1 MGVKVTYGPYSP
13 YQQTNGFVYTSGQIG
28 AVGGKASKDV
38 KEQVK
43 QALANLK
50 NVLESAGTDM
60 SHVVKTTVFL
70 TNMSHYAAM
79 NEVYAEAFTK
89 AGASPARTTVAVAE
103 LPRVADTALFVE
115 IEAVASLPKVK

>member
-1 MGVKVTYGPYSP
+1 MTHTYGPYSP
-13 YQQTNGFVYTSGQIG
+13 YQQSNEFVYTSGQIG
-28 AVGGKASKDV
+28 AVSGKASKDV

-43 QALANLK
+43 QALENLR

-79 NEVYAEAFTK
+79 NEVYAEVFMK

-103 LPRVADTALFVE
+103 LPRVADTALLVE
-115 IEAVASLPKVK
+115 IEAVATLPNVL

>member
-13 YQQTNGFVYTSGQIG
+13 YQQANGFVYTSGQIG
-28 AVGGKASKDV
+28 AVNGKASKDV

-70 TNMSHYAAM
+70 TNMSHYADM
-79 NEVYAEAFTK
+79 NEVYAEAFTQ
-89 AGASPARTTVAVAE
+89 AGSSPARTTVAVAE
-103 LPRVADTALFVE
+103 LPRVADTVLLVE
-115 IEAVASLPKVK
+115 IEAVATLPNGL